1 MISMNRN
8 LFSYVIY
15 DSITIDVVGAK
26 VTLGY
31 FAMVTCLYFSP
42 GRHYT
47 LFIRY
52 LWSLHHIG
60 SLCLVIMLGFQNNQS
75 MIELLDPGCRYPY
88 PFRYQQSSLTD

>member
-1 MISMNRN
+1 MISMNWN
-8 LFSYVIY
+8 LCSYVIY

-47 LFIRY
+47 
-52 LWSLHHIG
+52 
-60 SLCLVIMLGFQNNQS
+60 
-75 MIELLDPGCRYPY
+75 
-88 PFRYQQSSLTD
+88 